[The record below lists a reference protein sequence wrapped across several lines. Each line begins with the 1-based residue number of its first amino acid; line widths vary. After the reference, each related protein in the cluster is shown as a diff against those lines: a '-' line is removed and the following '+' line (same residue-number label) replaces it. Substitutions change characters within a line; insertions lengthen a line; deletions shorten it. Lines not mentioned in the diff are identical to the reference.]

1 MFVIVKKI
9 GVMENEKVLVFDSKG
24 VFLKMFKRRFKEEF
38 HFIEGSFF
46 EESEQISDRI
56 VYVIYNHSELL
67 NFLSNGK
74 RGANILVCLF
84 NVQFYRSLSFLE
96 VTNNLLLFDES
107 KTRTE
112 ILKELKQFFS
122 GKYEYKGEKK
132 TFKPSKDSLKKFQEY
147 YRAMYFLM

>member
-1 MFVIVKKI
+1 MQ
-9 GVMENEKVLVFDSKG
+9 NEQVVVFDSQG

-38 HFIEGSFF
+38 DFIEDSFF
-46 EESEQISDRI
+46 DKTEKKSDRT

-67 NFLSNGK
+67 NFLSHGK
-74 RGANILVCLF
+74 RGANVLVCLF

-122 GKYEYKGEKK
+122 GKSEYKEEKK
-132 TFKPSKDSLKKFQEY
+132 AFKPSKDSLKKFQEY